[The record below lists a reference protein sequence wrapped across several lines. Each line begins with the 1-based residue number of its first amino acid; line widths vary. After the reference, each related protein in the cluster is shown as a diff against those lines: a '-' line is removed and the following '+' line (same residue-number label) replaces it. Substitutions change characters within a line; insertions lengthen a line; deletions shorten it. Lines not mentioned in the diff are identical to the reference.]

1 MMMATFGIKIYEKF
15 STREYASLEQYSANS
30 LANLKMYESLVRMN
44 EAELQIL
51 GSEYEKGNEVLYSE
65 PEKFYA
71 SLQES
76 ERIIARIPKG
86 VHGKIP
92 ELLTKVE
99 LNWQQYRAQLP
110 GTDGDD
116 QKCEACDHEAARIV
130 AEFFGRIPAV
140 REILATD
147 VQAAFDGDPAWS
159 PG

>member
-1 MMMATFGIKIYEKF
+1 MFITLRSKLFIGYLFVVLLLAFLGAYAIISFRSLTDLSG
-15 STREYASLEQYSANS
+15 ASLEQYSANS

-51 GSEYEKGNEVLYSE
+51 GSEYEKGNEVLYGE

-76 ERIIARIPKG
+76 ERIVARIPKG

-99 LNWQQYRAQLP
+99 LN
-110 GTDGDD
+110 
-116 QKCEACDHEAARIV
+116 
-130 AEFFGRIPAV
+130 
-140 REILATD
+140 
-147 VQAAFDGDPAWS
+147 
-159 PG
+159 